1 MLIEEL
7 FGRRIMVMGPA
18 KDDPTRLTGT
28 FNMELLA
35 TFPVL
40 KAAEMEKMRWLEG
53 EWNSVNRVP
62 ATGKNPAYEDVHTG
76 KYKFCEKDS
85 WICLVG
91 KDGRERRYL
100 TFDPFSRQWIYV
112 LLEGAYGILRSV
124 GWNGDNMVFEGE
136 MTMISVNCVLRQT
149 WKKTSDNELSFVN
162 EEKLADGS
170 WGYVDEWELKR
181 KQTFTT

>member
-1 MLIEEL
+1 
-7 FGRRIMVMGPA
+7 MVMGPA

-85 WICLVG
+85 WI
-91 KDGRERRYL
+91 
-100 TFDPFSRQWIYV
+100 
-112 LLEGAYGILRSV
+112 
-124 GWNGDNMVFEGE
+124 
-136 MTMISVNCVLRQT
+136 
-149 WKKTSDNELSFVN
+149 
-162 EEKLADGS
+162 
-170 WGYVDEWELKR
+170 
-181 KQTFTT
+181 